1 MRKLTLSTLALLLV
15 SCFLLAS
22 SFAQD
27 YFFQGTLNEPAG
39 VAEREPLTPEE
50 AEFRRALAFDP
61 AGRVLASGG
70 LDKTVRLWNP
80 HTGQLL
86 GSLEHPAT
94 VLAVTFSPDGE
105 MLASASEDNAI
116 RLWDPHGR
124 QLLGTLEGHGKPV
137 YAVAFSPDG
146 RHLASGSGDGTVRL
160 WDAQSGELLKTFRGH
175 NRGVLGVAFSETGLL
190 ASAGVDWTI
199 QVYEVSTGRFLRTLT
214 GHTAQVTS
222 VAFTG
227 AASGDIR
234 LISGSRD
241 GTVHSWNPDTGELLD
256 SLWPYPDSAV
266 NSVALL
272 ANADATVKIASARS
286 DGTVR
291 LGKLDMDSGLS
302 ADPVPLPIRL
312 DTQYAIAV
320 RGVAFS
326 PGGMHL
332 ASVSRYGTVQVWM
345 QHPYSVELSGTTIA
359 GPARSYPFTVTVRDT
374 SGEPVEN
381 VLVSANDSPEVP
393 TNALGEAVHELTFP
407 TLGHHDVDVTIRVPV
422 SNLES
427 QEFRKYYPYRVEVPT
442 PESVEIAGPKIVKD
456 FGGNPFTATV
466 RGSTVRGPANQPLE
480 GFRVW
485 FVTVAGRLSDVTDL
499 AGEARFS
506 QPNFSAPGEYDVDAE
521 VEASSLKR
529 NFPRR
534 IEIPSVSLLG
544 LREGRWGSAHSFAVI
559 ANDSLSQAVEGIQ
572 IRLTSDAFVESVLRT
587 ETGGSAV
594 FSQPLWEVGTWD
606 VHVAVPGYS
615 ETFPNYLTVLEAIS
629 YTTEA
634 PSAEVNR
641 RAAAY
646 TDATSRY
653 LILENARQ
661 AFPSV
666 EGQTSSIQ
674 TNLIWAPGDTVVP
687 DLGITVIRVKFLN
700 GDSEVQ
706 KTVKKAAR
714 KWEEKA
720 NIRFI
725 FTDSGPADVR
735 VGFDVDGKKGCFVDE
750 IGIGEYL
757 KVITNFSDVLD
768 YAAAAANGLTDL
780 LYGVQFFNT
789 PHTESVT
796 TLPHRRSELTMHLDI
811 PGCQTEGTA
820 IHELGHV
827 LGFHHPQVSPKFPFR
842 WVDRDEI
849 YAYYEEK
856 EGWDKDHV
864 DHNVLDPVPMPDSAK
879 YDPDSIMSYYLP
891 PGWIE
896 APPGASE
903 ELQELAKKGIPSTN
917 ALSDLDREA
926 VGNVYGEAKPYF
938 YVINGSIS
946 IDGKDDELPLP
957 ADVLRGLESHE
968 YLRTTRDITIYVSPQ
983 EETYL
988 ESPLASFGWGSE
1000 LRTEVDIGA
1009 RGETAAGLEM
1019 SLELRLYDGATEFPV
1034 FFFGDDLDGTTRDQ
1048 FTLPLDNQQHSF
1060 SYRVENTDPKES
1072 FKVTILGVEFDAGG
1086 DYANI
1091 TLNLKATRV
1100 NNQGMIPAPVNP
1112 IVSRS
1117 AADINADGQVNVADL
1132 ALVSNYLG
1140 QSAPATPPVDINGD
1154 GTVTASD
1161 LMHVSQHLGTSTMP
1175 TAPVRLVVPAGITF
1189 ETIRGWLNLARI
1201 EDDGSLVFRK
1211 GIANLER
1218 LLTLIIPE
1226 KTVLFS
1232 NFPNPFNPETW
1243 IPYQLAEPAEVTLS
1257 IYSVDGKLVRTLAL
1271 GHQAAGVYRSSSRA
1285 AYWDGRNELGE
1296 RVASGVYFYTLT
1308 AGDFSA
1314 TGKMLVRK

>member
-1 MRKLTLSTLALLLV
+1 MKKLTLSTLALLLV
-15 SCFLLAS
+15 SSFLLAN

-50 AEFRRALAFDP
+50 AELRRALAFDP

-160 WDAQSGELLKTFRGH
+160 WNPQSGELLQTFRGH

-227 AASGDIR
+227 AAAGDIR

-286 DGTVR
+286 DGMVR

-302 ADPVPLPIRL
+302 ADPVPLPVRL
-312 DTQYAIAV
+312 DTQYAVAV

-326 PGGMHL
+326 PSGMHL

-381 VLVSANDSPEVP
+381 VLVAANDSPQVP
-393 TNALGEAVHELTFP
+393 TNALGEAVHQLTFP

-499 AGEARFS
+499 AGEASFS

-534 IEIPSVSLLG
+534 IEIPSVTLVG
-544 LREGRWGSAHSFAVI
+544 LREGRWGEAHSFAVI

-606 VHVAVPGYS
+606 VHVTVPGYS
-615 ETFPNYLTVLEAIS
+615 ETFPNYLTVLE
-629 YTTEA
+629 
-634 PSAEVNR
+634 
-641 RAAAY
+641 
-646 TDATSRY
+646 SRY
-653 LILENARQ
+653 NAVP
-661 AFPSV
+661 PSPETQEKMNLV
-666 EGQTSSIQ
+666 DDKIGEPVSNPLGQTSSVG
-674 TNLIWAPGDTVVP
+674 TNAKWTPKTTVAA
-687 DLGITVIRVKFLN
+687 DIGITVIRVKFMN
-700 GDSEVQ
+700 GTDTQKKEVER
-706 KTVKKAAR
+706 AA
-714 KWEEKA
+714 KEWAKNA
-720 NIRFI
+720 NIHFVFDDDPAEVRIEFGA
-725 FTDSGPADVR
+725 TDADGNSKGNNSP
-735 VGFDVDGKKGCFVDE
+735 VGFSDFIE
-750 IGIGEYL
+750 GIQ
-757 KVITNFSDVLD
+757 NFDNWLD
-768 YAAAAANGLTDL
+768 YIGYL
-780 LYGVQFFNT
+780 LDNLFVVFDSPSKQT
-789 PHTESVT
+789 IV
-796 TLPHRRSELTMHLDI
+796 TLPSRETKVTMNLTNDFSW
-811 PGCQTEGTA
+811 GTA
-820 IHELGHV
+820 VHEFGHV
-827 LGFHHPQVSPKFPFR
+827 LAFHHPQNIPQFPFT
-842 WVDRDEI
+842 WVDQDKI
-849 YAYYEEK
+849 YAHYK
-856 EGWDKDHV
+856 EQEDWSKADV
-864 DHNVLDPVPMPDSAK
+864 DHNLFSTRHGLPSTAK
-879 YDPDSIMSYYLP
+879 YDPDSIMSYTLKP
-891 PGWIE
+891 KWIE
-896 APPGASE
+896 APPDASE
-903 ELQELAKKGIPSTN
+903 RLQHLAKLGIT
-917 ALSDLDREA
+917 AQRDGLSDLDKEA
-926 VGNVYGEAKPYF
+926 VGNVYGKAKPHF
-938 YVINGSIS
+938 YRVEGSIA
-946 IDGKDDELPLP
+946 IEGEDDEIERG
-957 ADVLRGLESHE
+957 DVKINEV
-968 YLRTTRDITIYVSPQ
+968 RDVTIYVGPQ
-983 EETYL
+983 NESYL
-988 ESPLASFGWGSE
+988 YSPLATFAWGGE
-1000 LRTEVDIGA
+1000 VRTEVEIGA
-1009 RGETAAGLEM
+1009 RGETSQNLEM
-1019 SLELRLYDGATEFPV
+1019 AAKVRLYEGLAQVRAPGIPLLGDQLEDEEDEMFLLPIDG
-1034 FFFGDDLDGTTRDQ
+1034 Q
-1048 FTLPLDNQQHSF
+1048 SHS
-1060 SYRVENTDPKES
+1060 YS
-1072 FKVTILGVEFDAGG
+1072 FKVENQALIGDG

-1091 TLNLKATRV
+1091 TLSLKAV
-1100 NNQGMIPAPVNP
+1100 KVSQSGMMPAPSTP
-1112 IVSRS
+1112 TASRLN
-1117 AADINADGQVNVADL
+1117 ADINADGQVNVTDL
-1132 ALVSNYLG
+1132 ALVSDYLG
-1140 QSAPATPPVDINGD
+1140 QSAPATPPVDVNGD

-1161 LMHVSQHLGTSTMP
+1161 LMHVSQHLGTSTRP

-1189 ETIRGWLNLARI
+1189 ETIQGWLNLARI

-1226 KTVLFS
+1226 KTLLFS

-1296 RVASGVYFYTLT
+1296 SVASGVYFYTLT

>member
-15 SCFLLAS
+15 SCFLLANG
-22 SFAQD
+22 FAQD

-39 VAEREPLTPEE
+39 VPEREPLTPAE
-50 AEFRRALAFDP
+50 AELRRALAFDP

-124 QLLGTLEGHGKPV
+124 QLLRTLEGHEKPV

-160 WDAQSGELLKTFRGH
+160 WNPQSGELLKTFRGH
-175 NRGVLGVAFSETGLL
+175 NQGVLGVAFSETGLL

-227 AASGDIR
+227 TAAGDIR

-241 GTVHSWNPDTGELLD
+241 GSVHSWNPDTGELLD

-286 DGTVR
+286 NGTVR
-291 LGKLDMDSGLS
+291 LGKLDMDGLS
-302 ADPVPLPIRL
+302 ADPVPLPVRL
-312 DTQYAIAV
+312 DTQYAVAV

-326 PGGMHL
+326 PSGMHL

-381 VLVSANDSPEVP
+381 VLVAANDSPEVP
-393 TNALGEAVHELTFP
+393 TNALGEAVHQLTFP

-422 SNLES
+422 SNVEY

-534 IEIPSVSLLG
+534 IEIPSVSLVG
-544 LREGRWGSAHSFAVI
+544 LREGRWGTAHSFAVI

-606 VHVAVPGYS
+606 VHVTVPGYS
-615 ETFPNYLTVLEAIS
+615 ETFPNYLTVLEAIP
-629 YTTEA
+629 YTTEL
-634 PSAEVNR
+634 PSAEANL

-646 TDATSRY
+646 TDATDRY
-653 LILENARQ
+653 LILKNARQ

-674 TNLIWAPGDTVVP
+674 TNMIWAPGDTVVP

-700 GDSEVQ
+700 GDLND
-706 KTVKKAAR
+706 KNLLRTAAL
-714 KWEEKA
+714 KWAEHA
-720 NIRFI
+720 NIRFR

-735 VGFDVDGKKGCFVDE
+735 VEFDANRGNNAE
-750 IGIGEYL
+750 LGISEYL
-757 KVITNFSDVLD
+757 MGIRNFSDFLN
-768 YAAAAANGLTDL
+768 YAAAVANGLTDL
-780 LYGVQFFNT
+780 LFGLQFFNT

-796 TLPHRRSELTMHLDI
+796 TLPHRRSEVTMNLHNWS
-811 PGCQTEGTA
+811 EGTA

-827 LGFHHPQVSPKFPFR
+827 LAFNHSQNNPKFPFR
-842 WVDRDEI
+842 WVNRDKI
-849 YAYYEEK
+849 YAHYASK
-856 EGWDKDHV
+856 DKPWDKDAV
-864 DHNVLDPVPMPDSAK
+864 DHNVFSTADLPDSAK
-879 YDPDSIMSYYLP
+879 YDPDSIMSYSLKP
-891 PGWIE
+891 EWIE
-896 APPGASE
+896 APPDASE
-903 ELQELAKKGIPSTN
+903 KLQNIAKSGLAAQRKG
-917 ALSDLDREA
+917 LSDLDKEA

-946 IDGKDDELPLP
+946 IDGFDEDVKFDD
-957 ADVLRGLESHE
+957 
-968 YLRTTRDITIYVSPQ
+968 YINTTRAITIYVSPQ
-983 EETYL
+983 NETYL
-988 ESPLASFGWGSE
+988 ESPLASFGWGTE
-1000 LRTEVDIGA
+1000 VRTEVDIGA

-1019 SLELRLYDGATEFPV
+1019 SLELRLYEGGTQIPV
-1034 FFFGDDLDGTTRDQ
+1034 FFLGDDLDGTTRER
-1048 FTLPLDNQQHSF
+1048 FTLPLDNQSHSF
-1060 SYRVENTDPKES
+1060 SSRVDHTDS
-1072 FKVTILGVEFDAGG
+1072 LEFD
-1086 DYANI
+1086 DSYAKI
-1091 TLNLKATRV
+1091 TLNLKATKV

-1132 ALVSNYLG
+1132 ALVSDYLG
-1140 QSAPATPPVDINGD
+1140 RSAPATPPVDVNGD

-1161 LMHVSQHLGTSTMP
+1161 LMHVSQHLGTSTRP

-1211 GIANLER
+1211 GIANLEH

-1296 RVASGVYFYTLT
+1296 SVASGVYFYTLT

-1314 TGKMLVRK
+1314 TGKMLIRK

>member
-39 VAEREPLTPEE
+39 VPSREPLTPEE
-50 AEFRRALAFDP
+50 AELRRALAFDP
-61 AGRVLASGG
+61 DGRVLASGG

-137 YAVAFSPDG
+137 YAVAFSADG

-326 PGGMHL
+326 PSGMHL

-381 VLVSANDSPEVP
+381 VLVAANDSPEVP

-485 FVTVAGRLSDVTDL
+485 FVTVAGRLSDVTDF

-534 IEIPSVSLLG
+534 IEIPSVSLIG
-544 LREGRWGSAHSFAVI
+544 LREGRWGEAHSFVVI

-615 ETFPNYLTVLEAIS
+615 ETFPNYLTVLE
-629 YTTEA
+629 
-634 PSAEVNR
+634 
-641 RAAAY
+641 
-646 TDATSRY
+646 SRY
-653 LILENARQ
+653 NAVPPSPETQ
-661 AFPSV
+661 AKMNLVDNKIGEPVSNPL
-666 EGQTSSIQ
+666 GQTSSVG
-674 TNLIWAPGDTVVP
+674 TNAKWTPMTTVAA
-687 DLGITVIRVKFLN
+687 DIGITVIRVKFKN
-700 GDSEVQ
+700 GTDTQKKEVER
-706 KTVKKAAR
+706 AA
-714 KWEEKA
+714 KEWAKHA
-720 NIRFI
+720 NIHFV
-725 FTDSGPADVR
+725 FDDDPAEVR
-735 VGFDVDGKKGCFVDE
+735 IEFGATNADGKSLGNNSYLGFADFIEGIQNFNNWLSYIGYLLDNLFVVFDSPSKQT
-750 IGIGEYL
+750 I
-757 KVITNFSDVLD
+757 V
-768 YAAAAANGLTDL
+768 
-780 LYGVQFFNT
+780 
-789 PHTESVT
+789 
-796 TLPHRRSELTMHLDI
+796 TLPSRETEVTMNLTEDFSW
-811 PGCQTEGTA
+811 GTA
-820 IHELGHV
+820 LHEFGHV
-827 LGFHHPQVSPKFPFR
+827 LAFHHPQNIPQFPFT
-842 WVDRDEI
+842 WVNHDEI
-849 YAYYEEK
+849 YDHYMDK
-856 EGWDKDHV
+856 ESWSKADV
-864 DHNVLDPVPMPDSAK
+864 DHNVLSTRHSLPSTAK
-879 YDPDSIMSYYLP
+879 YDPDSIMSYSLEANF
-891 PGWIE
+891 IE

-903 ELQELAKKGIPSTN
+903 RLQHLAKSGLP
-917 ALSDLDREA
+917 AQRDGLSDLDKEA
-926 VGNVYGEAKPYF
+926 VGNVYGEAKPHF
-938 YVINGSIS
+938 YRVEGSIA
-946 IDGKDDELPLP
+946 IEGEDDELEG
-957 ADVLRGLESHE
+957 DVKINEV
-968 YLRTTRDITIYVSPQ
+968 RDVTIYVGPQ
-983 EETYL
+983 NESYL
-988 ESPLASFGWGSE
+988 YSPLATFAWGGE
-1000 LRTEVDIGA
+1000 VRTEVEIGA
-1009 RGETAAGLEM
+1009 RGETSQNLEM
-1019 SLELRLYDGATEFPV
+1019 AAKVRLYEGLAQVRAPGIPLIGDQLEDEENKMFLLPIDGQSHSYSFYVENEAL
-1034 FFFGDDLDGTTRDQ
+1034 FGD
-1048 FTLPLDNQQHSF
+1048 
-1060 SYRVENTDPKES
+1060 
-1072 FKVTILGVEFDAGG
+1072 G
-1086 DYANI
+1086 DYADI
-1091 TLNLKATRV
+1091 TLSLKAIKV
-1100 NNQGMIPAPVNP
+1100 SQSGMMPAPSTP
-1112 IVSRS
+1112 TASRLN
-1117 AADINADGQVNVADL
+1117 ADINADGQVNVADL
-1132 ALVSNYLG
+1132 ALVSDYLG

-1271 GHQAAGVYRSSSRA
+1271 GHQAAGVYRSRSRA

-1296 RVASGVYFYTLT
+1296 RVASGAYFYTLT

>member
-39 VAEREPLTPEE
+39 VPSREPLTPAE
-50 AEFRRALAFDP
+50 AELRRALAFDP
-61 AGRVLASGG
+61 DGRVLASGG

-137 YAVAFSPDG
+137 YAVAFSADG

-227 AASGDIR
+227 AAAGDIR

-326 PGGMHL
+326 PSGMHL

-381 VLVSANDSPEVP
+381 VLVAANDSPEVP

-485 FVTVAGRLSDVTDL
+485 FVTVAGRLSDVTDF

-534 IEIPSVSLLG
+534 IEIPSVSLIG
-544 LREGRWGSAHSFAVI
+544 LREGRWGEAHSFVVI

-615 ETFPNYLTVLEAIS
+615 ETFPNYLTVLE
-629 YTTEA
+629 
-634 PSAEVNR
+634 
-641 RAAAY
+641 
-646 TDATSRY
+646 SRY
-653 LILENARQ
+653 NAVPPSPETQ
-661 AFPSV
+661 AKMNLVDNKIGEPVSNPL
-666 EGQTSSIQ
+666 GQTSSVG
-674 TNLIWAPGDTVVP
+674 TNAKWTPMTTVAA
-687 DLGITVIRVKFLN
+687 DIGITVIRVKFKN
-700 GDSEVQ
+700 GTDTQKKEVER
-706 KTVKKAAR
+706 AA
-714 KWEEKA
+714 KEWAKHA
-720 NIRFI
+720 NIHFV
-725 FTDSGPADVR
+725 FDDDPAEVR
-735 VGFDVDGKKGCFVDE
+735 IEFGATNADGKSLGNNSYLGFADFIEGIQNFNNWLSYIGYLLDNLFVVFDSPSKQT
-750 IGIGEYL
+750 I
-757 KVITNFSDVLD
+757 V
-768 YAAAAANGLTDL
+768 
-780 LYGVQFFNT
+780 
-789 PHTESVT
+789 
-796 TLPHRRSELTMHLDI
+796 TLPSRETEVTMNLTEDFSW
-811 PGCQTEGTA
+811 GTA
-820 IHELGHV
+820 LHEFGHV
-827 LGFHHPQVSPKFPFR
+827 LAFHHPQNIPQFPFT
-842 WVDRDEI
+842 WVNHDEI
-849 YAYYEEK
+849 YDHYM
-856 EGWDKDHV
+856 DKDSWSKADV
-864 DHNVLDPVPMPDSAK
+864 DHNVLSTRHGLPSTAK
-879 YDPDSIMSYYLP
+879 YDPDSIMSYSLEP
-891 PGWIE
+891 NFIE

-903 ELQELAKKGIPSTN
+903 RLQHLAKSGLP
-917 ALSDLDREA
+917 AQRDGLSDLDKEA
-926 VGNVYGEAKPYF
+926 VGNVYGEAKPHF
-938 YVINGSIS
+938 YRVEGSIA
-946 IDGKDDELPLP
+946 IEGEDDEIEKG
-957 ADVLRGLESHE
+957 DVKINEV
-968 YLRTTRDITIYVSPQ
+968 RDVTIYVGPQ
-983 EETYL
+983 NESYL
-988 ESPLASFGWGSE
+988 YSPLATFAWGGE
-1000 LRTEVDIGA
+1000 VRTEVEIGA
-1009 RGETAAGLEM
+1009 RGETSQNLEM
-1019 SLELRLYDGATEFPV
+1019 AAKVRLYEGLAQVRAPGIPLIGDQLEDEENKMFLLPIDGQSHSYSFYVENEAL
-1034 FFFGDDLDGTTRDQ
+1034 FGD
-1048 FTLPLDNQQHSF
+1048 
-1060 SYRVENTDPKES
+1060 
-1072 FKVTILGVEFDAGG
+1072 G
-1086 DYANI
+1086 DYADI
-1091 TLNLKATRV
+1091 TLSLKAIKV
-1100 NNQGMIPAPVNP
+1100 SQSGMMPAPSTP
-1112 IVSRS
+1112 TASRLN
-1117 AADINADGQVNVADL
+1117 ADINADGQVNVADL

-1271 GHQAAGVYRSSSRA
+1271 GHQAAGVYRSRSRA

-1296 RVASGVYFYTLT
+1296 RVASGAYFYTLT

>member
-39 VAEREPLTPEE
+39 VPSREPLTPAE
-50 AEFRRALAFDP
+50 AELRRALAFDP
-61 AGRVLASGG
+61 DGRVLASGG

-137 YAVAFSPDG
+137 YAVAFSADG

-326 PGGMHL
+326 PSGMHL

-381 VLVSANDSPEVP
+381 VLVAANDSPEVP

-442 PESVEIAGPKIVKD
+442 PESVEIAGPTIVGPARSYPFTVTVKD
-456 FGGNPFTATV
+456 AKD
-466 RGSTVRGPANQPLE
+466 RLLE
-480 GFRVW
+480 GFRVRIGGS
-485 FVTVAGRLSDVTDL
+485 ADITDYS
-499 AGEARFS
+499 GEADFS
-506 QPNFSAPGEYDVDAE
+506 LNFPTVGWHDIDVSVETGPKSALE
-521 VEASSLKR
+521 K

-534 IEIPSVSLLG
+534 VRVPEPHSITPEMATLEPIMIWAGADGVESYEDTFIVKSADGLTLEGFLVGISATGVSDTVITDGQGKAKVNLKLSAGTYNVEVTVQDLRKVWLKKVFPSRVTLYKSRGCSVLAPSIEILTNADDFNSAANGSS
-544 LREGRWGSAHSFAVI
+544 WGSLNQLRIDVPP
-559 ANDSLSQAVEGIQ
+559 SLESSTT
-572 IRLTSDAFVESVLRT
+572 TSMQPSLRWNPYVT
-587 ETGGSAV
+587 RATD
-594 FSQPLWEVGTWD
+594 LGTT
-606 VHVAVPGYS
+606 V
-615 ETFPNYLTVLEAIS
+615 LTVKFL
-629 YTTEA
+629 
-634 PSAEVNR
+634 P
-641 RAAAY
+641 
-646 TDATSRY
+646 DATDEDKKTFKSAARDWSR
-653 LILENARQ
+653 NANIGFLFVDDNRK
-661 AFPSV
+661 
-666 EGQTSSIQ
+666 T
-674 TNLIWAPGDTVVP
+674 
-687 DLGITVIRVKFLN
+687 DLRVKF
-700 GDSEVQ
+700 
-706 KTVKKAAR
+706 R
-714 KWEEKA
+714 EK
-720 NIRFI
+720 
-725 FTDSGPADVR
+725 DSGNNAAVGAGAFLEFAGLVAMDRIEKIILGIQTFFGYRHQSKWIWAEDLSAKLDEYARVNLENPAD
-735 VGFDVDGKKGCFVDE
+735 
-750 IGIGEYL
+750 
-757 KVITNFSDVLD
+757 
-768 YAAAAANGLTDL
+768 
-780 LYGVQFFNT
+780 
-789 PHTESVT
+789 
-796 TLPHRRSELTMHLDI
+796 DI
-811 PGCQTEGTA
+811 CL
-820 IHELGHV
+820 HELGHA
-827 LGFHHPQVSPKFPFR
+827 LGFHHSHQVPSFPYTWPEKGSEKR
-842 WVDRDEI
+842 KKI
-849 YAYYEEK
+849 YASYAKGPPEWNEAEVDSNVFDKNYTLPDTEAFDEE
-856 EGWDKDHV
+856 
-864 DHNVLDPVPMPDSAK
+864 
-879 YDPDSIMSYYLP
+879 SIMLYGIGRNELLDKP
-891 PGWIE
+891 EGLAE
-896 APPGASE
+896 TFVLSE
-903 ELQELAKKGIPSTN
+903 GDKLA
-917 ALSDLDREA
+917 LR
-926 VGNVYGEAKPYF
+926 NVYGSRMDADDYAYITGSVEVYIFDYDPEASALLGEHEECKESPPVTIFVGSQQEYKTTGLAEF
-938 YVINGSIS
+938 ECDDEVKVVVEISTRSINGGSLEM
-946 IDGKDDELPLP
+946 K
-957 ADVLRGLESHE
+957 ADVQLFEGNKLFKTFEDEES
-968 YLRTTRDITIYVSPQ
+968 RV
-983 EETYL
+983 
-988 ESPLASFGWGSE
+988 
-1000 LRTEVDIGA
+1000 
-1009 RGETAAGLEM
+1009 
-1019 SLELRLYDGATEFPV
+1019 
-1034 FFFGDDLDGTTRDQ
+1034 
-1048 FTLPLDNQQHSF
+1048 FTLPLDGNAH
-1060 SYRVENTDPKES
+1060 T
-1072 FKVTILGVEFDAGG
+1072 FKVPRVVNVIPITGTRGSYADVTLTLQADCPDPDSIIFPCYNPGAG
-1086 DYANI
+1086 
-1091 TLNLKATRV
+1091 
-1100 NNQGMIPAPVNP
+1100 PAPKSV
-1112 IVSRS
+1112 
-1117 AADINADGQVNVADL
+1117 VAR
-1132 ALVSNYLG
+1132 
-1140 QSAPATPPVDINGD
+1140 PV
-1154 GTVTASD
+1154 
-1161 LMHVSQHLGTSTMP
+1161 
-1175 TAPVRLVVPAGITF
+1175 
-1189 ETIRGWLNLARI
+1189 
-1201 EDDGSLVFRK
+1201 
-1211 GIANLER
+1211 
-1218 LLTLIIPE
+1218 IPE
-1226 KTVLFS
+1226 RTALLA
-1232 NFPNPFNPETW
+1232 NYPNPFNPETW

-1257 IYSVDGKLVRTLAL
+1257 IYSVDGKLVRTLVL
-1271 GHQAAGVYRSSSRA
+1271 GHQAAGVYRSRSRA
-1285 AYWDGRNELGE
+1285 AHWDGRNELGE

-1314 TGKMLVRK
+1314 TGKMLIRK